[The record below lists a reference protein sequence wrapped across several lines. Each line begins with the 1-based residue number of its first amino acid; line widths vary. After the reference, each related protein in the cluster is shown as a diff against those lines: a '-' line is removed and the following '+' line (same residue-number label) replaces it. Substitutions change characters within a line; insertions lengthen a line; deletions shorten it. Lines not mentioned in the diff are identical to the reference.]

1 MKPTLLI
8 LAAGMGSRYGTLKQM
23 DAFGP
28 NGETII
34 EYSIYDAIQAGFS
47 KVVFVIRHSFA
58 DAFKAKFE
66 PLLKGKIEVE
76 YAYQELTNLPAG
88 FTVPE
93 GREKPWGTGHAIM
106 MAKDVIDT
114 PFAIINADDFYGREA
129 YFQMHD
135 FISKSKDDNEY
146 AMVGYALKN
155 TLSEHGTV
163 SRGVCEVD
171 AQGRLHKVTERTKI
185 GTENGKIYYY
195 EENEKGELTGEEP
208 ISMNFWAFKPS
219 FFTHLENI
227 FTEFLK
233 EKGKELKSEF
243 YFNIAVDKLIK
254 AGKASA
260 LVVPCDSKWF
270 GVTYPEDKPLVQQ
283 KINELIESK
292 KYPNNLWK

>member
-23 DAFGP
+23 DPFGP

-34 EYSIYDAIQAGFS
+34 EYSIYDAIQAGFG

-66 PLLKGKIEVE
+66 PLLKGKIEIE
-76 YAYQELTNLPAG
+76 YAYQELDNLPAG

-93 GREKPWGTGHAIM
+93 GREKPWGTGQAIM
-106 MAKDVIDT
+106 MAKNAIKT
-114 PFAIINADDFYGREA
+114 PFAIINADDFYGREP
-129 YFQMHD
+129 YFQMHE
-135 FISKSKDDNEY
+135 FLSKSKDENEY

-171 AQGRLHKVTERTKI
+171 ANNYLQNVTERTKI

-195 EENEKGELTGEEP
+195 EENEKGELTGNEA

-219 FFTHLENI
+219 FFNHLERI
-227 FTEFLK
+227 FIDFLK
-233 EKGKELKSEF
+233 EKGTELKSEF

-254 AGKASA
+254 SNQATA

-270 GVTYPEDKPLVQQ
+270 GVTYPEDKPLVQE
-283 KINELIESK
+283 KINELINIK

>member
-1 MKPTLLI
+1 
-8 LAAGMGSRYGTLKQM
+8 M

>member
-34 EYSIYDAIQAGFS
+34 EYSIYDAIQAGFG
-47 KVVFVIRHSFA
+47 KVVFIIRHSFA

-76 YAYQELTNLPAG
+76 YAYQELDNLPAG
-88 FTVPE
+88 FKVPE

-106 MAKDVIDT
+106 MAKDLIKT

-129 YFQMHD
+129 YFQMAE
-135 FISKSKDDNEY
+135 FIANSKDDTEY

-155 TLSEHGTV
+155 TLSEYGTV

-171 AQGRLHKVTERTKI
+171 AQNYLRNVTERTKI
-185 GTENGKIYYY
+185 GTENDKIYYY

-219 FFTHLENI
+219 FFIHLENI
-227 FTEFLK
+227 FTDFLK
-233 EKGKELKSEF
+233 ERGTELKSEF

-254 AGKASA
+254 AEKASA

-283 KINELIESK
+283 KINNLIDSK
-292 KYPNNLWK
+292 TYPGKLWI

>member
-34 EYSIYDAIQAGFS
+34 EYSIYDAIQAGFG
-47 KVVFVIRHSFA
+47 KVVFIIRHSFA

-76 YAYQELTNLPAG
+76 YAYQELDNLPAG
-88 FTVPE
+88 FKVPE

-106 MAKDVIDT
+106 MAKDLIKT

-129 YFQMHD
+129 YFQMAE
-135 FISKSKDDNEY
+135 FIANSKDDTEY

-155 TLSEHGTV
+155 TLSEYGTV

-171 AQGRLHKVTERTKI
+171 AQNHLRNVTERTKI

-219 FFTHLENI
+219 FFVHLENI
-227 FTEFLK
+227 FTDFLK
-233 EKGKELKSEF
+233 ERGTELKSEF

-283 KINELIESK
+283 KINNLIDSK
-292 KYPNNLWK
+292 TYPGKLWI

>member
-34 EYSIYDAIQAGFS
+34 EYSIYDAIQAGFG

-283 KINELIESK
+283 KINELIDSK